1 MMAECWGDRQVKI
14 HEQCRLFLSMGVDF
28 SMIFIGRDVK
38 RLKKRA
44 IDTVRQLNDRT
55 SSYRKYRGKEV
66 IRDVFQYGDIIRALS
81 QIK

>member
-1 MMAECWGDRQVKI
+1 MGECWGDRHVKV
-14 HEQCRLFLSMGVDF
+14 EEECRLFLSMGVDF
-28 SMIFIGRDVK
+28 AMVLIGKDVK

-44 IDTVRQLNDRT
+44 IDSVRELNDRT
-55 SSYRKYRGKEV
+55 SAYRRYRGKEV